1 MLVVHVMVGR
11 GKASAQVGA
20 AEGAVARRRLG
31 RADRVGGGNA
41 QRRHEQQQ
49 QRSASH
55 SAPLATAGG
64 ERAMVVHPL
73 GLGLGRENVVT
84 KKTVTRM
91 LFRRTVFLLLR
102 LQVFFFVWTWLTS
115 PATAALKLNLF
126 LSMPSH

>member
-55 SAPLATAGG
+55 GTWTRECCYDAKNCFLITSCSLADFFKSA
-64 ERAMVVHPL
+64 
-73 GLGLGRENVVT
+73 
-84 KKTVTRM
+84 
-91 LFRRTVFLLLR
+91 
-102 LQVFFFVWTWLTS
+102 VWFWCGFS
-115 PATAALKLNLF
+115 
-126 LSMPSH
+126 